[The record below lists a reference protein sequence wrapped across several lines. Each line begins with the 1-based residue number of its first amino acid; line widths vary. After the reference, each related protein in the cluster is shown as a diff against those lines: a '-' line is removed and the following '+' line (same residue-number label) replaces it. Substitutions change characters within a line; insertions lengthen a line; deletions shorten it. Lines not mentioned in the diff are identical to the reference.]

1 LAFILYLRK
10 RREKTFM
17 HPGFQSAG
25 VSSEPESREVQG
37 FFRRCYEELYRQA
50 SSAVRQDRNATI
62 NAAELVSEAF
72 LKLKDAPDLAS
83 KSTQHFIGIAARA
96 MRQVLVDEARRRKAR
111 KRGGAGEVRFTTL
124 GDSPEQQALSAEE
137 LLALNSALE
146 KLARMNPRHAEMV
159 DLKFFA
165 GQNMAEIAQALDVAK
180 TTVERDWIA
189 VKAWLAKEMRG
200 SRS

>member
-10 RREKTFM
+10 RREETFM
-17 HPGFQSAG
+17 HPRFQSAG
-25 VSSEPESREVQG
+25 VRSEPESREVQA
-37 FFRRCYEELYRQA
+37 FFRRCYEELYREA
-50 SSAVRQDRNATI
+50 SSAVRHDRNATI

-72 LKLKDAPDLAS
+72 LKLKDAPDFAQ
-83 KSTQHFIGIAARA
+83 KSTQHCIGIAARA
-96 MRQVLVDEARRRKAR
+96 MRRVLVDEARRRKAR

-146 KLARMNPRHAEMV
+146 KLARMNPRHAQMV
-159 DLKFFA
+159 ELKFFA
-165 GQNMAEIAQALDVAK
+165 GQNMAEVAQSLDVAK

-200 SRS
+200 SR